1 MRGAPRRDPHSRWD
15 TAGAI
20 PRGAKPED
28 VVEIGA
34 AEGQAWLGEHLCP
47 LAGPWC
53 GYRPGPTRPQ
63 PEMWHQNAAPVSPG
77 AGIGEERV
85 AFWKVLSPKTL
96 PGEEQQGCGGIFKAG
111 KFCGVGVNPSRVRS
125 VGSTIPQIQAGSGR
139 SFLEQQSERR
149 EPGRKAGMCSS
160 PSRWESPGQSIPPAG
175 PGSCR
180 LFPALRAPPGWI
192 STGHTGLGCP
202 PSRRAPQR
210 GFSTELCFPAADKSS
225 GFTQSKTRA
234 RRGSLEL
241 ILAFAGEILIA
252 WETSPKSPHPTVLL
266 KSSFFFSLSR
276 KGK

>member
-15 TAGAI
+15 TAGAV
-20 PRGAKPED
+20 PRGAKTED

-34 AEGQAWLGEHLCP
+34 PEGQAWLGEHLCP

-85 AFWKVLSPKTL
+85 AFWQVLSPKTS

-111 KFCGVGVNPSRVRS
+111 RFCGVGVNPCRVRS
-125 VGSTIPQIQAGSGR
+125 VGSTIPQIQAGRGR
-139 SFLEQQSERR
+139 SFLERQSERR

-192 STGHTGLGCP
+192 FHGAHGIGAHPPGGHHREGF
-202 PSRRAPQR
+202 PQ
-210 GFSTELCFPAADKSS
+210 SS
-225 GFTQSKTRA
+225 VFQQLINPVALSKAKTRA

-266 KSSFFFSLSR
+266 KSSFFFFSL
-276 KGK
+276 